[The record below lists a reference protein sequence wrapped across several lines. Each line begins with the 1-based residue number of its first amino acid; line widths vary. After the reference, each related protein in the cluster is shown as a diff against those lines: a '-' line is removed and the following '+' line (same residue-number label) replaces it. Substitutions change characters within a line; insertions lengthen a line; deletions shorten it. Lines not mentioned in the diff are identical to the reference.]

1 MNIKIKNL
9 LCYRQAQ
16 KFIQVLGGTCL
27 GFIVSGLEYMKISV
41 PGCEPFEVGNG
52 TLLLLPAGTKL
63 EFSFNDR
70 RCNYFSSCDIVWNED
85 SVADFDDLPFA
96 LKVEEKRFDFM
107 LELFNSAE
115 KLANSPILRNHTAAE
130 LLLNGVLS
138 EFVKQTEDNVSAVPQ
153 AVAELKKAVDED
165 TAFQYDIS
173 ELMNGIDCSHGHLRR
188 LFKEYYQTGV
198 AEYRSRMRL
207 TKIKTLML
215 DYNLSM
221 KEIADS
227 AGMKNVTHLHSF
239 IKKHCNMTP
248 KKLRNNLGR

>member
-9 LCYRQAQ
+9 LCYRHAQ
-16 KFIQVLGGTCL
+16 KFIQTLGGTCL

-41 PGCEPFEVGNG
+41 PGYEPFEVGDG

-70 RCNYFSSCDIVWNED
+70 RCNYFSSCDIVREED
-85 SVADFDDLPFA
+85 SFADSMDLPFA
-96 LKVEEKRFDFM
+96 LKVDEKRSDLM
-107 LELFNSAE
+107 LELFKSAE

-138 EFVKQTEDNVSAVPQ
+138 EFVKQTEDNVSSVPQ

-165 TAFQYDIS
+165 IAFQYDIS

-188 LFKEYYQTGV
+188 MFKEYYQTGI

-248 KKLRNNLGR
+248 KELRNNLGR